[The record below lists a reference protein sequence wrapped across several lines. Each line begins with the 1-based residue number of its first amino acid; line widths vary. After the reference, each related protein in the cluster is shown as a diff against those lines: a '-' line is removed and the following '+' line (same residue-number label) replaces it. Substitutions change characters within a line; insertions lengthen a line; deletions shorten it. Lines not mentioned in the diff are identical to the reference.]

1 VCPCIWSPA
10 CAPPAIACRR
20 KRGGEAA
27 AHYKSIPPVSFLN
40 LPPALSLPPQA
51 ATVGFLSLMPAFNH
65 CAELKLLTCSS
76 TKPPAP
82 LDYEDDPLLV
92 LLQLYCRLAK

>member
-1 VCPCIWSPA
+1 VSLHLESSLCPSSHCLQE
-10 CAPPAIACRR
+10 
-20 KRGGEAA
+20 KREGEAA

-92 LLQLYCRLAK
+92 LLQLYWVAE